1 MMETVEDGEQPNT
14 NAHISD
20 IPEEVLELIFGHLS
34 PYEDMKSV
42 MLVCKQWHRVVSGQ
56 YFISVCRCVESLL
69 LSSFLPS
76 LALSLV
82 QIYGIGQLQAFKGK
96 LNFIWHDRKFLHR
109 VLNTHAVDISVQ
121 S

>member
-1 MMETVEDGEQPNT
+1 MMETVEDGEQPKT

-69 LSSFLPS
+69 LNCFC
-76 LALSLV
+76 ALVSYRV
-82 QIYGIGQLQAFKGK
+82 
-96 LNFIWHDRKFLHR
+96 WHCLWYRFTGSVSCRLSR
-109 VLNTHAVDISVQ
+109 IS
-121 S
+121 